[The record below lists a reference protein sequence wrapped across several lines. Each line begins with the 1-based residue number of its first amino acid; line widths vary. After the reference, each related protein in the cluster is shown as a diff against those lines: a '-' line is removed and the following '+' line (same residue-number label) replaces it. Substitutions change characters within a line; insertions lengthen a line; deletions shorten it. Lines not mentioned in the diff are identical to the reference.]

1 MTKLLTIEDVVS
13 VNPLVMSGMPVFHGT
28 RIPLEALYE
37 NLAAGMTVEE
47 ILDAYPTLDRSDVIA
62 LLALT
67 PQAIAKAARSRI
79 RT

>member
-67 PQAIAKAARSRI
+67 PQALAKAARSRI